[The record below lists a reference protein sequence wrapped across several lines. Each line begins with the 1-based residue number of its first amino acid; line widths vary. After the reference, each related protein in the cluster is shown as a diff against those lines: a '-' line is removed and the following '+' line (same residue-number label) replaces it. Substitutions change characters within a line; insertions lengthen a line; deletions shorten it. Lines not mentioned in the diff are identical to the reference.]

1 MANELRG
8 NLKVMRCVP
17 VGYEL
22 KCAGSD
28 ASSSVERGTETAV
41 WLASEPDIPTEK
53 FLRNKKIISG

>member
-1 MANELRG
+1 MNFG
-8 NLKVMRCVP
+8 GTSTVMRCVL

-41 WLASEPDIPTEK
+41 WLALEPDIPNGK
-53 FLRNKKIISG
+53 FLRDKKIISW